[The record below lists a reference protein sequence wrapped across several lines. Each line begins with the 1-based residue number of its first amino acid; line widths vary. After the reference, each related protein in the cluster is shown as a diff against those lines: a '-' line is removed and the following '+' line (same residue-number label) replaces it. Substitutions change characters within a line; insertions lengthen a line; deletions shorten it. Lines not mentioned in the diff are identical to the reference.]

1 MTEIRKTLRYCRHHG
16 WILAFALAG
25 GCATILCQIAIPWV
39 LRLLID
45 DVLSGRTPG
54 RLPLAVLAL
63 VAAAIG
69 TVLFGFLHGYLFAR
83 LNGQIAIDVREELA
97 RHMKCISLNDAHA
110 RHSGEVTSI
119 FVSDVPVFSKF
130 SELVLGAVVINSFKL
145 AMIFLLL
152 IFVSN
157 RLTLIALVA
166 IPAYVLI
173 PAFTSRRMRDAA
185 KKTQERQGALSVGL
199 QESISATREI
209 RAFNRQEWDR
219 SRLHD
224 IFTSV
229 FHADLHQILLRAA
242 LSSTYVLYW
251 LIVGVIYF
259 VGGRRVLSGEMS
271 LGSLIATVAYF
282 AALEEPVR
290 SLVGVNQQ
298 LQTVLGAGT
307 RIFQFL
313 GIPEES
319 LDRVSARDL
328 PDCSGKVEFEDVT
341 FAYDGVHPV
350 LSNINF
356 TAYPGQR
363 VALVGAS
370 GAGKTSMM
378 LLLLRLFEPTN
389 GRILIDDCDIKD
401 FAVDS
406 LRERIGVVFQD
417 AFLFAASVEENI
429 RFGNPSA
436 TGDAINRAAIEAYID
451 VFVIKLP
458 QGYATTIGERGV
470 KLSGGQ
476 RQRIAVARALVRDP
490 RILILDEATAAL
502 DSETELAVYRAI
514 FDGSRHRT
522 TFIVAHRLSTIL
534 AADIILVLSDAGI
547 VGAGTHAE
555 LMANCVL
562 YRSLYKAQAATEDEL
577 NSTHEAGRQVSSA

>member
-1 MTEIRKTLRYCRHHG
+1 
-16 WILAFALAG
+16 
-25 GCATILCQIAIPWV
+25 V

-45 DVLSGRTPG
+45 DVLSGRDPQ
-54 RLPLAVLAL
+54 RLPMAVSSL
-63 VAAAIG
+63 VGAAIG
-69 TVLFGFLHGYLFAR
+69 TVFFGFLQGYLFAR
-83 LNGQIAIDVREELA
+83 LNGQITIDIRENLA
-97 RHMKCISLNDAHA
+97 QHMSRISLNDAHA
-110 RHSGEVTSI
+110 RHSGQVMSI
-119 FVSDVPVFSKF
+119 FVSDVPILSKF
-130 SELVLGAVVINSFKL
+130 SESVVGAVVINGFKL
-145 AMIFLLL
+145 AVIFIILTA
-152 IFVSN
+152 VSN
-157 RLTLIALVA
+157 KLTLITLVA

-173 PAFTSRRMRDAA
+173 PAFRSRRLRDAA
-185 KKTQERQGALSVGL
+185 KKLQERQGALSVGL

-209 RAFNRQEWDR
+209 RAFNRQEWDI
-219 SRLHD
+219 SRLRE
-224 IFTSV
+224 IFKSV
-229 FHADLHQILLRAA
+229 FQADLRQVSLRAA
-242 LSSTYVLYW
+242 SSSTYVLYW
-251 LIVGVIYF
+251 LIVGVIYL

-271 LGSLIATVAYF
+271 LGSLIATAAYF
-282 AALEEPVR
+282 GTLEEPVR

-307 RIFQFL
+307 RIFEFL

-319 LDRVSARDL
+319 LDRVSARNL
-328 PDCSGKVEFEDVT
+328 PDCSGKVEFENVT

-356 TAYPGQR
+356 TAHPGQR

-370 GAGKTSMM
+370 GAGKTTMM

-401 FAVDS
+401 FTVDS

-417 AFLFAASVEENI
+417 VFLFAASVEDNI

-436 TGDAINRAAIEAYID
+436 TGDAVNRAATEAYID
-451 VFVIKLP
+451 EFVLKLP
-458 QGYATTIGERGV
+458 QGYETTVGERGV

-476 RQRIAVARALVRDP
+476 KQRLAVARALVRDP

-502 DSETELAVYRAI
+502 DSETEVAVYRAI

-534 AADIILVLSDAGI
+534 GTDTILVLSDAGI

-555 LMANCVL
+555 LMANCDL

-577 NSTHEAGRQVSSA
+577 NSTHEAVRQASSV